1 MQHRVLIHVLNVHLL
16 GIIMFSW
23 RSMVSRELRRL
34 PVLLIMPTIPIP
46 MQRKVLEPAQPQR
59 FVYVDRRLGGA
70 NQPGNRF
77 VSFVRAYARSG
88 CLVKTGLGSHA
99 NPSSLFPFSLGD
111 PSLFPLGSVNLS
123 EINLGSRDQKESKG
137 IPRH

>member
-1 MQHRVLIHVLNVHLL
+1 
-16 GIIMFSW
+16 MFSA
-23 RSMVSRELRRL
+23 SSNL
-34 PVLLIMPTIPIP
+34 
-46 MQRKVLEPAQPQR
+46 KNHN
-59 FVYVDRRLGGA
+59 RRLGGA

-77 VSFVRAYARSG
+77 VSFVRACARSG

-123 EINLGSRDQKESKG
+123 EIKEIKRNPKTLKQSENIWVSLSESG
-137 IPRH
+137 RERVDLRVSELI